1 MLQKVSNIIYN
12 IKLLLAIKDIV
23 FIFGIDKEAV
33 ALALKNK
40 YNNEINKAEFKA
52 FELAESIFPYKNNG
66 DPYFTN
72 ECVNVISKIIMKE
85 YKKSCKEEINIDYI
99 INNFEELSKE
109 VIDVPEIVKATLKAE
124 ILSSLNLL
132 K

>member
-1 MLQKVSNIIYN
+1 MNKKIEVNSE
-12 IKLLLAIKDIV
+12 IKEVKRLI
-23 FIFGIDKEAV
+23 EE
-33 ALALKNK
+33 
-40 YNNEINKAEFKA
+40 NEINKAEFKA

-72 ECVNVISKIIMKE
+72 ECKNVISKIIMKE

>member
-1 MLQKVSNIIYN
+1 
-12 IKLLLAIKDIV
+12 
-23 FIFGIDKEAV
+23 
-33 ALALKNK
+33 
-40 YNNEINKAEFKA
+40 
-52 FELAESIFPYKNNG
+52 
-66 DPYFTN
+66 
-72 ECVNVISKIIMKE
+72 MKE